1 MIRDHE
7 AIEELLAVRALGA
20 LEGDDLEALEREL
33 ESHGACEE
41 CARLRDEFDE
51 TAGRLAFALE
61 PEAVDPE
68 MADRIL
74 AFDRDEAAKPRAPDG
89 EIEDL
94 ALRRA
99 RGWRRA
105 LAVAA
110 SFVVLVAGVA
120 IIRSDGGT
128 VVALPTQRF
137 LELDG
142 EEGTSFA
149 IAYTPGEAGVIVWGQ
164 DLPDPG
170 AERVYELWA
179 ITGGTAVSQGCLRP
193 AGGGIAAF
201 LDTEIGDAEVMA
213 VTVESASCPD
223 APTTDPVYAG
233 ELA

>member
-1 MIRDHE
+1 MMRDHA
-7 AIEELLAVRALGA
+7 AIEELFAVRALGG
-20 LEGDDLEALEREL
+20 LDGDDLEALEREL
-33 ESHGACEE
+33 ESHGECEE
-41 CARLRDEFDE
+41 CARLRDGFDE
-51 TAGRLAFALE
+51 TAGRLAFALD
-61 PEAVDPE
+61 PESVDPA

-74 AFDRDEAAKPRAPDG
+74 AIDRAEEAKSPVPDH
-89 EIEDL
+89 EIDDL
-94 ALRRA
+94 APRRA

-105 LAVAA
+105 VAVAA
-110 SFVVLVAGVA
+110 SFVVLVAVVA
-120 IIRSDGGT
+120 IIRSTGGT
-128 VVALPTQRF
+128 VVASPTQRF

-179 ITGGTAVSQGCLRP
+179 ITGGTAVSQGCLQP
-193 AGGGIAAF
+193 TGGGIAAF
-201 LDTEIGDAEVMA
+201 LDAEIGDAELMA

-223 APTTDPVYAG
+223 APTSDPVYVG

>member
-1 MIRDHE
+1 MIRDHA

-20 LEGDDLEALEREL
+20 LDGDDLEALEREL
-33 ESHGACEE
+33 ESHGPCEE

-51 TAGRLAFALE
+51 TAGRLAFALDR
-61 PEAVDPE
+61 EAVDPA

-74 AFDRDEAAKPRAPDG
+74 AFDRGEAAKPPVPDG
-89 EIEDL
+89 EIDDL

-128 VVALPTQRF
+128 VVAFPTQRF

-142 EEGTSFA
+142 EEGTVA
-149 IAYTPGEAGVIVWGQ
+149 IAYTPGETGVIVWGQ
-164 DLPDPG
+164 GLPDPG

-179 ITGGTAVSQGCLRP
+179 ITDGTAVSQGCLRP

-201 LDTEIGDAEVMA
+201 LDSEIGEAEAMA

-223 APTTDPVYAG
+223 APTTDPVYVG

>member
-1 MIRDHE
+1 MTRDHT
-7 AIEELLAVRALGA
+7 AIEELFAIRALGG
-20 LEGDDLEALEREL
+20 LDGDDLEALERER
-33 ESHGACEE
+33 ESHVACED
-41 CARLRDEFDE
+41 CARLQDGFDE
-51 TAGRLAFALE
+51 AAGRLAFSLD
-61 PEAVDPE
+61 PEAVDPL

-74 AFDRDEAAKPRAPDG
+74 AIARDEDTELRAPGG
-89 EIEDL
+89 EIDEL
-94 ALRRA
+94 AARRA

-110 SFVVLVAGVA
+110 SIVVLVAGVA
-120 IIRSDGGT
+120 IVRSTGGT
-128 VVALPTQRF
+128 VVAFPAQRF

-142 EEGTSFA
+142 DGGSSFA

-179 ITGGTAVSQGCLRP
+179 ITDGTAVSQGCLRP
-193 AGGGIAAF
+193 TGGGIAAF

-213 VTVESASCPD
+213 VTVEPVSCPD
-223 APTTDPVYAG
+223 APTSEPVYVG